1 MESTSSAPGK
11 ITVTGPESVV
21 SQIKT
26 AQAVVDISNAEE
38 NVATSSPI
46 VLLDADGNEIPQDRL
61 SLNRTSVDVDVE
73 ISMGKIGST
82 EIYYEWNTGRRLS
95 FRGGKMQ

>member
-1 MESTSSAPGK
+1 M
-11 ITVTGPESVV
+11 

-73 ISMGKIGST
+73 ISMGKSVPLKFTTNGTPATVIVS
-82 EIYYEWNTGRRLS
+82 WRQNAVNLP
-95 FRGGKMQ
+95 